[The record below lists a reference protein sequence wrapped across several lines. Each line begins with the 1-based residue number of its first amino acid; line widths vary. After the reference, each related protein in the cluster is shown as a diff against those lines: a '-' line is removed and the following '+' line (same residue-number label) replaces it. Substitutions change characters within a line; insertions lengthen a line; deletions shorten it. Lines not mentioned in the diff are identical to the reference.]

1 MKKRKVFLIFSG
13 LFLFF
18 YSPFVVLADSDG
30 SLQLNSDM
38 ITTQS
43 GAGSS
48 ISDFAI
54 RSQLF
59 SKDLDKKT
67 QEKARN
73 TEEATKHVNDIDFS
87 KKNVKNKL
95 YKTELQSLKTE
106 IIQRL
111 QSDKCSHQLN
121 RRKTLRIME
130 C

>member
-48 ISDFAI
+48 TSD
-54 RSQLF
+54 L
-59 SKDLDKKT
+59 
-67 QEKARN
+67 
-73 TEEATKHVNDIDFS
+73 
-87 KKNVKNKL
+87 
-95 YKTELQSLKTE
+95 SL
-106 IIQRL
+106 IHI
-111 QSDKCSHQLN
+111 
-121 RRKTLRIME
+121 
-130 C
+130 

>member
-1 MKKRKVFLIFSG
+1 
-13 LFLFF
+13 
-18 YSPFVVLADSDG
+18 
-30 SLQLNSDM
+30 M

-87 KKNVKNKL
+87 KKVKINSIKRII
-95 YKTELQSLKTE
+95 KVLKRNYLE
-106 IIQRL
+106 IIVRQ
-111 QSDKCSHQLN
+111 
-121 RRKTLRIME
+121 M
-130 C
+130 